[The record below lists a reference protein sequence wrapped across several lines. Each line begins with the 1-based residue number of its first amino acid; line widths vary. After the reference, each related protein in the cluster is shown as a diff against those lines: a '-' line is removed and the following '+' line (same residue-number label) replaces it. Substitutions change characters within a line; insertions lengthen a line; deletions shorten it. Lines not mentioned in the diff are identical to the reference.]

1 MTQQLLNNTLQAM
14 FSLSRATLPVDASS
28 IARVVGTSPVRVAEA
43 LVVLEQRGLVDASRA
58 RLTMLGLAK
67 AVANGV
73 PNARRTRVTAGNG
86 TTQRAST
93 RFGYRRGNS
102 GGVTPSRSPVPTR
115 MPSELPIAASPRVH
129 H

>member
-28 IARVVGTSPVRVAEA
+28 IARVVGTSPMRVAEA

-73 PNARRTRVTAGNG
+73 PKTRVTAGKG
-86 TTQRAST
+86 TSQRAST
-93 RFGYRRGNS
+93 RFGHRRGNS
-102 GGVTPSRSPVPTR
+102 GGVTPARLPVPSR